1 MAARSAARPG
11 RRREAARDFIFV
23 RVLRL
28 DAGDQREE
36 SVTGMSVR
44 ETATGEVRRRMV
56 S

>member
-1 MAARSAARPG
+1 MPG

-23 RVLRL
+23 RVRRL
-28 DAGDQREE
+28 DEGDQMEE
-36 SVTGMSVR
+36 SVSGMSVR